1 MSLFPEPA
9 PPASERICGID
20 EAGRGPLAGPVIA
33 SAVVL
38 DPNIAISGIN
48 DSKKLSPMA
57 RFNLAQQIKDKALAW
72 GIGRAEVSE
81 IDTLNIL
88 QATLLAMYRAYE
100 QLEVPLDLALVD
112 GNQAPRLKCRTQTI
126 VRGDSKVL
134 AISAASI
141 LAKVERDRVMA
152 EYAKEHPEY
161 GFDVNFGYHSQE
173 HIDALNT
180 YGPCPIHRKSFR
192 PVADAFDLNSK
203 PQDLFEPQ

>member
-1 MSLFPEPA
+1 MSLFPEPEQ
-9 PPASERICGID
+9 PASERICGID

-38 DPNIAISGIN
+38 DPNVEINGIN
-48 DSKKLSPMA
+48 DSKKLSPTA
-57 RFNLAQQIKDKALAW
+57 RFNLAQQIKDNALAW

-88 QATLLAMYRAYE
+88 QATLLAMYRAYA
-100 QLEVPLDLALVD
+100 QLDVPLDLALVD

>member
-1 MSLFPEPA
+1 MSLFPEPEQ
-9 PPASERICGID
+9 PASERICGID

-38 DPNIAISGIN
+38 DPNVEINGIN
-48 DSKKLSPMA
+48 DSKKLSPTA
-57 RFNLAQQIKDKALAW
+57 RFNLAQQIKDNALAW

-88 QATLLAMYRAYE
+88 QATLLAMYRAHA
-100 QLEVPLDLALVD
+100 QLDVPLDLALVD

-134 AISAASI
+134 AIGAASI

-161 GFDVNFGYHSQE
+161 GFDVNFGYHSQD